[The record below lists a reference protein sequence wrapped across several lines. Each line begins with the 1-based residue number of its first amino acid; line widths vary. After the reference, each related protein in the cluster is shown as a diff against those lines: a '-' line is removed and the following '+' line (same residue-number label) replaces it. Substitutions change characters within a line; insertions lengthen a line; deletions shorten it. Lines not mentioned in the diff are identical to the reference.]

1 LLVIGVVTAIA
12 TAGITVILTVAVLVT
27 IAVHQE
33 ERRMTFTLLRG
44 PTLLARIARLMIVG
58 RSVRGPGRDPKTVAD
73 RQPALAVPGESEA
86 AMRTPD
92 RDAA

>member
-1 LLVIGVVTAIA
+1 MLVIGVVTVIA
-12 TAGITVILTVAVLVT
+12 TAGITVILTVVVLVT

-44 PTLLARIARLMIVG
+44 PTLLARIARLVVAGSIRVT
-58 RSVRGPGRDPKTVAD
+58 GRDPRAVAG
-73 RQPALAVPGESEA
+73 RHRALAAPGEAEA
-86 AMRTPD
+86 ASRTSD

>member
-44 PTLLARIARLMIVG
+44 PTRLARAARLVIG
-58 RSVRGPGRDPKTVAD
+58 RSVRVTGPDP
-73 RQPALAVPGESEA
+73 RALAGRRTSLTVPGESEPA
-86 AMRTPD
+86 NGTPD

>member
-1 LLVIGVVTAIA
+1 MLVIGIVTVIA

-27 IAVHQE
+27 IGVHQE

-44 PTLLARIARLMIVG
+44 PTLLARIARLIIGGSARVTPPDQ
-58 RSVRGPGRDPKTVAD
+58 RAVAHH
-73 RQPALAVPGESEA
+73 QTTIGVPGESEA
-86 AMRTPD
+86 ANRTPG